1 MQRYKYLAIL
11 LAILIGGWG
20 ITQIP
25 AVQARLAWRIETGL
39 AYMRGVLDPV
49 QPLPTALPLDPA
61 LAIVNSA
68 TPQPSATPTPAPA
81 EASPTAVASTL
92 IPTFTPIPLPAQAM
106 LAAPAYVVQTMNNC
120 GPANLAMYLS
130 LYGWDG
136 TQADIARKV
145 KPFDV
150 DRNVNPEELKYYVDN
165 FAGWLRAEF
174 RVDGTLDLLKRLL
187 AAGFPVMVETSIQL
201 DQSYWP
207 EDDRWAA
214 HYLTLFAYDDAA
226 GGFTAH
232 DSFYGPDKF
241 FSYADLEASW
251 RIFNHVYFLVY
262 RPEREGEI
270 KTILGTGWEMAAGRK
285 SALARAETETKANPQ
300 DAYAWFNLGN
310 NLVYFERYLEASLA
324 YDKARE
330 IGLPQRMLRYQF
342 GPFFAYFH
350 SGRTEDL
357 LVLVDYAL
365 RRTPNSEEALLWK
378 GWGLYR
384 NGDTLGAAANFREA
398 LEHNPT
404 YADARYALDFLGAS
418 P

>member
-1 MQRYKYLAIL
+1 LKQKAFVIIVIML
-11 LAILIGGWG
+11 LAGWLVY
-20 ITQIP
+20 QIP
-25 AVQARLAWRIETGL
+25 AVQMRLDWRIETAK
-39 AYMRGVLDPV
+39 AYVRGVLDPV
-49 QPLPTALPLDPA
+49 KPLPTALPLDPA
-61 LAIVNSA
+61 LV
-68 TPQPSATPTPAPA
+68 TRTPTPTPTETPVPPAPEVLA
-81 EASPTAVASTL
+81 PTETL
-92 IPTFTPIPLPAQAM
+92 VPTPTITPTPLPPSVF
-106 LAAPAYVVQTMNNC
+106 LTAPEYIVQTMNNC
-120 GPANLAMYLS
+120 GPANLAMYLG
-130 LYGWDG
+130 LYGWQG
-136 TQADIARKV
+136 TQADIARQV

-165 FAGWLRAEF
+165 YAGWLRALY
-174 RVDGTLDLLKRLL
+174 RVDGTVDLLKRLL
-187 AAGFPVMVETSIQL
+187 AAGFPVMVETSINL

-214 HYLTLFAYDDAA
+214 HYLTLYAYDDAA

-232 DSFYGPDKF
+232 DSYYGPEKF
-241 FSYADLEASW
+241 FAYAELESSW
-251 RIFNHVYFLVY
+251 RIFNRLYLIVY
-262 RPEREGEI
+262 PPDREGELQS
-270 KTILGTGWEMAAGRK
+270 ILGANWDMTASRQAA
-285 SALARAETETKANPQ
+285 LERAQRETQQNPQ
-300 DAYAWFNLGN
+300 DAYAWFNLGS

-350 SGRTEDL
+350 GGRNDDL

-384 NGDTLGAAANFREA
+384 KGDTLEATASFRAALKA
-398 LEHNPT
+398 NPT
-404 YADARYALDFLGAS
+404 NPDASYALDFIGAS